1 MGLYSIFEIC
11 GNDHGMWIFFKTE
24 FRLLYISET
33 STIVI
38 LSNERGAWAAG
49 SSGVITHWLSGDSRS
64 SQIWLWVEEVEES
77 ILGMTP
83 GKNRTRVVK
92 LKRWPKGELEDLAR
106 LWHPNFIRT
115 KNKPLRGL
123 SRIIHSHALD
133 VNEQPGCWT
142 RFAAVCFTIE
152 SDSDSCENVV
162 HPSRRSQ
169 HFNHRPTNIPQIMT
183 DFAASI
189 AEESGSSFRREHGLP
204 KKTLGNT
211 YLIGS

>member
-1 MGLYSIFEIC
+1 MTTVC
-11 GNDHGMWIFFKTE
+11 GFFFKTE

-33 STIVI
+33 IVI
-38 LSNERGAWAAG
+38 LSNKRGAWAAG

-169 HFNHRPTNIPQIMT
+169 HFNR
-183 DFAASI
+183 
-189 AEESGSSFRREHGLP
+189 
-204 KKTLGNT
+204 
-211 YLIGS
+211 